1 MSWFD
6 HLLVLIFAVVAPYH
20 GWRNYPK
27 FLEMLKQDPVA
38 TRHGVYLGNI
48 VALWGI
54 TLLVLGAW
62 FYADRPIA
70 NLGLTPA
77 TGLPALISLTVVIFI
92 IGIAIVFYRT
102 VMRLDKKYNWT
113 FVPELLP
120 RSKPE
125 LRLFLL
131 LSVTAGITEEIL
143 FRGYLIWYLNQFGS
157 IAFAVIGSSII
168 FAIAHAYQGV
178 KAIVVIFPIGL
189 LFAFLYIYSGSLLP
203 PMLLHAAVNSY
214 AGIYG
219 RKIYGGEG

>member
-6 HLLVLIFAVVAPYH
+6 HLLVLVFAFLAPYH

-48 VALWGI
+48 IALWGM

-62 FYADRPIA
+62 FYSGRPAA
-70 NLGLTPA
+70 NLGLAPM
-77 TGLPALISLTVVIFI
+77 TGQPALISLVIVIAI

-125 LRLFLL
+125 LQLFLI
-131 LSVTAGITEEIL
+131 LSATAGITEEIL
-143 FRGYLIWYLNQFGS
+143 FRGYLIWYLAQFGNTP
-157 IAFAVIGSSII
+157 FAVIGSSVI
-168 FAIAHAYQGV
+168 FAIAHAYQGL
-178 KAIVVIFPIGL
+178 KAIAVIFPIGL
-189 LFAFLYIYSGSLLP
+189 LFAFLYLYSGSLLP
-203 PMLLHAAVNSY
+203 PMLLHAAINSY

>member
-6 HLLVLIFAVVAPYH
+6 HLLVLIFAVLAPYH

-38 TRHGVYLGNI
+38 TRRGVYLGNI

-62 FYADRPIA
+62 FYADRPA
-70 NLGLTPA
+70 AYLGLTPVME
-77 TGLPALISLTVVIFI
+77 LPALISLAIVIFI
-92 IGIAIVFYRT
+92 IGLAILFYRI

-125 LRLFLL
+125 LWLFLL
-131 LSVTAGITEEIL
+131 LSATAGITEEIL
-143 FRGYLIWYLNQFGS
+143 FRGYLIWYLNQFGNV
-157 IAFAVIGSSII
+157 AFAVLGSSII
-168 FAIAHAYQGV
+168 FAMAHAYQGV
-178 KAIVVIFPIGL
+178 KAIAVIFPVGL
-189 LFAFLYIYSGSLLP
+189 LFAFLYLYSGSLLP